1 MPVYLAGRK
10 NDIESASESFN
21 GLTNGIPV
29 RSIAYT
35 GFRGVG
41 KTVLLNRLQEIAEE
55 KGIASY
61 HIEVTKA
68 GSFISKL
75 NNCCRKYLR
84 TGSFTDVLG
93 NIFTNALDSLK
104 ALELSFE
111 PENNKFSLSMQ
122 EKMLYSSTDI
132 SQNLQDLFESIG
144 ELAKKKARPICFF
157 IDEFQYSSQ
166 EEMDAFILA
175 VHRTNQLSYPLMTV
189 CAGTPELLK
198 MLYKEKT
205 YVERL
210 FIFPR
215 VELLSVNE
223 VGEAISIPAARE
235 GLKFDDAAI
244 ERIFEITQGYPYF
257 VQQYGQIIY
266 KHADSASTIDLDITN
281 KALPEYYSELDNNFY
296 MIRYEDRGDLEKQCL
311 SAMAGQDSL
320 PCRVSDIAKTL
331 KKEIKQISPTLSRL
345 KVKGLVTF
353 DNPGEVD
360 FTVPGFA
367 DYLKRRNT
375 TKN

>member
-1 MPVYLAGRK
+1 MPGYLAGRE
-10 NDIESASESFN
+10 NDIETASESFS
-21 GLTNGIPV
+21 GLANGIPV

-35 GFRGVG
+35 GFKGVG
-41 KTVLLNRLQEIAEE
+41 KTVLLNRLQEISED

-84 TGSFTDVLG
+84 TGNFTDVLG
-93 NIFTNALDSLK
+93 NIFADALDSLK

-111 PENNKFSLSMQ
+111 PESNKFSLSMQ

-144 ELAKKKARPICFF
+144 ELAKKKNRPICFF

-166 EEMDAFILA
+166 EEIDAFISA
-175 VHRTNQLSYPLMTV
+175 VHRTNQLSYPLMAV

-210 FIFPR
+210 FLFPKID
-215 VELLSVNE
+215 LLSINE
-223 VGEAISIPAARE
+223 VEEAINIPAARD
-235 GLKFDDAAI
+235 GLKFDGSAI
-244 ERIFEITQGYPYF
+244 ERIFEITQGYPFF

-266 KHADSASTIDLDITN
+266 KHAESASTIDLEITN
-281 KALPEYYSELDNNFY
+281 KFLPEYYSELDNNFY
-296 MIRYEDRGDLEKQCL
+296 MIRYEDRGELEKQCL
-311 SAMAGQDSL
+311 SAMAAQDSF

-331 KKEIKQISPTLSRL
+331 NKEIKQISPTLSRL
-345 KVKGLVTF
+345 KTKGLITYE
-353 DNPGEVD
+353 NPGEVD

-367 DYLKRRNT
+367 DYIKRRSG
-375 TKN
+375 